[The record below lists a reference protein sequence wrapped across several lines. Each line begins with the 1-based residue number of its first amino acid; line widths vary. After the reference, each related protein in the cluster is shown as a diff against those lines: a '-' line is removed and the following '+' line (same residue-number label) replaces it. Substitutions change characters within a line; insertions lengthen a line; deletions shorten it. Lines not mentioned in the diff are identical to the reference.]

1 MSRPSTAAYSRG
13 GAIEYL
19 DGFLVMT
26 LCLLRTLRLIRQI
39 FFSLIRRW
47 NTEYG
52 WKKGSSCR
60 LICVHLLVLI
70 GCVM

>member
-19 DGFLVMT
+19 DGFRVMT
-26 LCLLRTLRLIRQI
+26 LPSPHTPSNSSDFYFLDS
-39 FFSLIRRW
+39 SLE
-47 NTEYG
+47 TEYG
-52 WKKGSSCR
+52 WKKGSICR